1 MELLILNQ
9 NSEEINDIAEL
20 LKIGK
25 ELIEKKEFDEGKK
38 FIKKALEKQPE
49 DLNVLNSMG
58 FAHGRA
64 GEFDE
69 AIKWYKKA
77 LAIEPNFQ
85 KALGNI
91 GHVYEMKGDFTLA
104 VEFYEKSLEA
114 KSDDDSLMFPAE
126 IIPVITEHLQK
137 AKEAAKSGK

>member
-1 MELLILNQ
+1 MNHNI
-9 NSEEINDIAEL
+9 EEINDISEL

-25 ELIEKKEFDEGKK
+25 DFIEKKEFDEGKK
-38 FIKKALEKQPE
+38 FIKKALKINPE

-91 GHVYEMKGDFTLA
+91 GHVYEMKGDFALA
-104 VEFYEKSLEA
+104 IEFYEKSLEA
-114 KSDDDSLMFPAE
+114 KSDNEELMFPAE
-126 IIPVITEHLQK
+126 IIPVINEHLQK
-137 AKEAAKSGK
+137 AREAAKKEK